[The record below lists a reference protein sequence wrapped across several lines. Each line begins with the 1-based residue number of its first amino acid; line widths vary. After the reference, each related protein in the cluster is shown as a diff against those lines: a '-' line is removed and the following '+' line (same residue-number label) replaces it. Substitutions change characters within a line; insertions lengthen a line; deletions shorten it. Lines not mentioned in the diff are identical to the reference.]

1 MLTIIPMVTTKIT
14 VTYTKKKMKRNEKSI
29 LENINQRQNII

>member
-14 VTYTKKKMKRNEKSI
+14 VTYTKKWRGIENGI
-29 LENINQRQNII
+29 IENINQRQNII

>member
-14 VTYTKKKMKRNEKSI
+14 ITYTEKKMKKKSK
-29 LENINQRQNII
+29 LCTRKY